1 MIVITDR
8 MESDLRAQLGELVDA
23 FAAARASGNRTLIE
37 NSASWLNQFL
47 DQVQITKKEEDVDN
61 GEG

>member
-1 MIVITDR
+1 MK
-8 MESDLRAQLGELVDA
+8 SDLRAQLGELVDA